1 MDLNVFLKEGFKVEC
16 YFEGYQVI
24 SDQPQSKGGSGE
36 YPSPYDYFLASI
48 GLCAGYYVQAY
59 CQARKIDTTGIK
71 INQTNNKKTENS
83 YQQLIE
89 ISVELPVH
97 ISEKDRAGIIKAI
110 EGCTVKKT
118 IMAMPEFVL
127 KLV

>member
-1 MDLNVFLKEGFKVEC
+1 MDLNVYLREGFKVEC
-16 YFEGYQVI
+16 CLEGYKII
-24 SDQPQSKGGSGE
+24 SDQPLSKGGGGE
-36 YPSPYDYFLASI
+36 YPSPYDYFMASI

-71 INQTNNKKTENS
+71 IVQKNSKKSENS

-89 ISVELPVH
+89 ISLELPAH
-97 ISEKDRAGIIKAI
+97 ISEKDRNGLMRAI

-127 KLV
+127 KLT